1 MSKKKLD
8 RYPNYKLVFDYVYNI
23 VEGRINV
30 NKAQVKGC
38 KRFLRMLEDDR
49 YDFDPRPCE
58 KIIGIIEKTVVHK
71 QGENIEGVPM
81 RGSPFLL
88 QDFHKY
94 IIYVNKMKWHQ
105 MLSLLP

>member
-58 KIIGIIEKTVVHK
+58 TLRGCQCVAVLFCCKIFI
-71 QGENIEGVPM
+71 NI
-81 RGSPFLL
+81 
-88 QDFHKY
+88 
-94 IIYVNKMKWHQ
+94 
-105 MLSLLP
+105 